1 MQYGD
6 IEFLVAQGGIRV
18 VEVFSDN
25 SVKWANMAL
34 SAVLASIIRTR
45 ALSAAEIGAAVSR
58 SMKSANACSVI
69 SGRDIS
75 VVSLKSKLSQ

>member
-1 MQYGD
+1 
-6 IEFLVAQGGIRV
+6 
-18 VEVFSDN
+18 
-25 SVKWANMAL
+25 MAL